1 MKLKDCVAYLIRNIK
16 INVQTIKQKYIISEY
31 RKTKP
36 QTVPVSD
43 PDVQIYDEKEEK
55 LHSEDFDSFPKLQ
68 NNLIGTIDVKEESSD
83 SEKSYDDEDVDFDP
97 SEDNNNDPNEREWD
111 ERCFMCRK
119 GGNLLCCDGCSNVSH
134 LQCINLKKPPEG
146 EWHCEDCLAK
156 LTPPSKQETKANW
169 NINEAVIVP
178 SSQQNKQNNFPIKDQ
193 RVMMKSSNPVRK
205 TDTRS
210 SERAKSQLKGRE
222 NLF

>member
-1 MKLKDCVAYLIRNIK
+1 
-16 INVQTIKQKYIISEY
+16 
-31 RKTKP
+31 
-36 QTVPVSD
+36 
-43 PDVQIYDEKEEK
+43 
-55 LHSEDFDSFPKLQ
+55 
-68 NNLIGTIDVKEESSD
+68 
-83 SEKSYDDEDVDFDP
+83 
-97 SEDNNNDPNEREWD
+97 
-111 ERCFMCRK
+111 MCRK
-119 GGNLLCCDGCSNVSH
+119 GGNLLCCDGCTNVAH
-134 LQCINLKKPPEG
+134 LQCLSLKKPPEG

-169 NINEAVIVP
+169 NINETVIVP